1 MTDRLAYRVPE
12 VCKML
17 GISRATLYRRVKT
30 GEIAILKLGGIALVE
45 REGLERMLAAT
56 PDQPPGVARDVV
68 K

>member
-30 GEIAILKLGGIALVE
+30 GEITLHKIGGAIV
-45 REGLERMLAAT
+45 
-56 PDQPPGVARDVV
+56 VV
-68 K
+68 KREELVRFIETLKDARAA